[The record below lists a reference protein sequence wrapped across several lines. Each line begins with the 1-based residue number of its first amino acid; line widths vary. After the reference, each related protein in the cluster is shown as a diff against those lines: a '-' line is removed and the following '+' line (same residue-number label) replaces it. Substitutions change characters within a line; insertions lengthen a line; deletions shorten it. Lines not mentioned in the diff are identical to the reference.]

1 MVRFLL
7 CDLKRIFS
15 SRATIVL
22 CIIIPFIVMLLFA
35 SVIAPLLITR
45 TRVAAS
51 CFVICN
57 DDGTDITKEFINYV
71 ANSKAF
77 KGVVYI
83 SAIDTV
89 AKGQELIARNEVSG
103 MLYIPKNFYSDLSN
117 GKNVRLEVFG
127 DTFHTL
133 ECSLVLVAVESA
145 LNTAGRAQNALAA
158 VRDYAVSLG
167 ADGNDAQTFYD
178 KLLDLGIR
186 VVTDRKAVLGQ
197 DGFISPAGDYL
208 PAELCLSA
216 MLAWFLALATLPLA
230 SFSGGDFSMSV
241 LHRGMRTRGMR
252 LKFLAARLISGALFL
267 LLVTLMIFPIGI
279 GASNLDRLF
288 SGNIAA
294 LFASMGL
301 MAVSFS
307 ALSLGLSAWMPNS
320 DAAVWIGFWLIV
332 IFAMV
337 GGAILPDSMLPA
349 VAKSIGLWSPVRAA
363 MRLFASAIFKF
374 SAQSFQWD
382 MVKMGI
388 WGIFGIIA
396 AGAGFMRRAAV

>member
-22 CIIIPFIVMLLFA
+22 CIIVPFVVMLLFA

-51 CFVICN
+51 CFIICN
-57 DDGTDITKEFINYV
+57 DDGTDISKEFINYV

-83 SAIDTV
+83 SAVNTV
-89 AKGQELIARNEVSG
+89 QEGQELIARNEVSG
-103 MLYIPKNFYSDLSN
+103 MLYIPKNFYSDMSN

-167 ADGNDAQTFYD
+167 ADGNDAQAFYD

-208 PAELCLSA
+208 PSELCLSA

-230 SFSGGDFSMSV
+230 SYSAGDFSMSV
-241 LHRGMRTRGMR
+241 LQRGMRTKGMR
-252 LKFLAARLISGALFL
+252 YKFLAARLISGAMFL
-267 LLVTLMIFPIGI
+267 LLVTLLIFPIGLTT
-279 GASNLDRLF
+279 ASLNRLF
-288 SGNIAA
+288 NGNIAA

-307 ALSLGLSAWMPNS
+307 ALALGLSAWMPNS
-320 DAAVWIGFWLIV
+320 EAAVWIGFWLIV
-332 IFAMV
+332 IFAMA
-337 GGAILPDSMLPA
+337 GGAILPESMLP
-349 VAKSIGLWSPVRAA
+349 VWVKSIGLWSPVRAA
-363 MRLFASAIFKF
+363 MRLLAGAVFNF

-382 MVKMGI
+382 MVKMGL

-396 AGAGFMRRAAV
+396 AGAGFMRRAAD

>member
-83 SAIDTV
+83 SAVDTV

-117 GKNVRLEVFG
+117 GKNVQLEVFG

-241 LHRGMRTRGMR
+241 LHRGMRTRGIR

-267 LLVTLMIFPIGI
+267 LLVTLLIFPLGI

-294 LFASMGL
+294 LFAAMGL

-337 GGAILPDSMLPA
+337 GGAILPDSMLP
-349 VAKSIGLWSPVRAA
+349 VWAKSIGLWSPVRAA
-363 MRLFASAIFKF
+363 MRLFAGAIFKF

-382 MVKMGI
+382 MVKMGL
-388 WGIFGIIA
+388 WGIFGILA
-396 AGAGFMRRAAV
+396 ASAGFMRRAAV